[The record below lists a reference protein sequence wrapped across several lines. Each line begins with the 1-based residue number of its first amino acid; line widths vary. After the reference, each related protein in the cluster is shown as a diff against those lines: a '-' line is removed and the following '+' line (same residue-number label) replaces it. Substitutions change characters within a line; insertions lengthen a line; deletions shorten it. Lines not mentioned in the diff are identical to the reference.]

1 VNPDLFTKSRT
12 GKLVS
17 ITEGGLA
24 FVPNLLPIPHFSLSP
39 AINLELEQAN
49 LELGRLDGHG
59 QNLPDPKLL
68 AAPFLRK
75 EAVLSSRIEGTQ
87 TTFSDLVLFEA
98 AQMERAI
105 NTRDNR
111 EVSNYVRALRYGLD
125 RCKEIP
131 LGKQLL
137 CEMHQLLMSGIEEDS
152 IGLFREKQ
160 VHIAPPGVPLAD
172 ARFVPPPPYHL
183 APLFDNLQVYLADP
197 DPLPL
202 LVRLAIVHYQFE
214 AIHPFQDGNGRLG
227 RLLIVL
233 MLCAAGRLAEPML
246 YLSAYFER
254 RRGQYGDLLL
264 NVSRDGQWDEWILFF
279 LRGIAMQ
286 SRDAVQRARQLQ
298 ELRKDYDLRLK
309 GGTEA
314 AHRLIIELFKLP
326 VMTNSIAIQ
335 ATGFSWQ
342 SARDTVKRLEAAGI
356 VRRLDILRR
365 EHIYVAPE
373 IISIVDAA
381 EAVPSPTDTR
391 QVEFDLEPP
400 VEVTQSSGT

>member
-1 VNPDLFTKSRT
+1 
-12 GKLVS
+12 
-17 ITEGGLA
+17 
-24 FVPNLLPIPHFSLSP
+24 
-39 AINLELEQAN
+39 
-49 LELGRLDGHG
+49 
-59 QNLPDPKLL
+59 
-68 AAPFLRK
+68 
-75 EAVLSSRIEGTQ
+75 
-87 TTFSDLVLFEA
+87 
-98 AQMERAI
+98 
-105 NTRDNR
+105 
-111 EVSNYVRALRYGLD
+111 
-125 RCKEIP
+125 
-131 LGKQLL
+131 
-137 CEMHQLLMSGIEEDS
+137 
-152 IGLFREKQ
+152 
-160 VHIAPPGVPLAD
+160 
-172 ARFVPPPPYHL
+172 
-183 APLFDNLQVYLADP
+183 
-197 DPLPL
+197 
-202 LVRLAIVHYQFE
+202 
-214 AIHPFQDGNGRLG
+214 
-227 RLLIVL
+227 
-233 MLCAAGRLAEPML
+233 
-246 YLSAYFER
+246 
-254 RRGQYGDLLL
+254 
-264 NVSRDGQWDEWILFF
+264 
-279 LRGIAMQ
+279 MQ